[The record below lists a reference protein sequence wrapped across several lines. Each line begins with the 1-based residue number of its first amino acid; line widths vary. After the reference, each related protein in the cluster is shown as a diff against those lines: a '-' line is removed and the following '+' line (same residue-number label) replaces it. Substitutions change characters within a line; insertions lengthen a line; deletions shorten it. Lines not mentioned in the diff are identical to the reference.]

1 MGTSSLIWAEELGYA
16 YSNSRQKVNVLNR
29 ISFRIMPGEFV
40 AITGPSGSGKTT
52 LLMLIAGLKSM
63 QKGNLYVLGQD
74 MTRCPP
80 HRMSQLRQSI
90 GFVFQSHHLIEFLT
104 VSQNIQIALDRR
116 LDLSRRFKEK
126 RCKHILHEVGLEDK
140 AHFYPSMLSG
150 GQKQRIA
157 FGRALACDPPLLLAD
172 EPTASLDTSTATAI
186 LRRVKALAAFKGIST
201 LMVTHDQQAISLA
214 DRVLEL
220 DHGVISPYT
229 CSG

>member
-1 MGTSSLIWAEELGYA
+1 MGASSLIWAEELGYA
-16 YSNSRQKVNVLNR
+16 YSNGRQKVNVLNT
-29 ISFRIMPGEFV
+29 ISFRIVPGEFV
-40 AITGPSGSGKTT
+40 AMTGPSGSGKTT

-63 QKGNLYVLGQD
+63 QKGSLSVLGQD
-74 MTRCPP
+74 MTCCPP
-80 HRMSQLRQSI
+80 WRMSQIRQSI

-104 VSQNIQIALDRR
+104 VSQNIHVALDRR
-116 LDLSRRFKEK
+116 LDLSRSGKEK
-126 RCKHILHEVGLEDK
+126 RCKRIHNEIGLEDK

-172 EPTASLDTSTATAI
+172 EPTASLDKETAMAI
-186 LRRVKALAAFKGIST
+186 LRKVKALAAFKGIST

-220 DHGVISPYT
+220 DHGVISAYT
-229 CSG
+229 